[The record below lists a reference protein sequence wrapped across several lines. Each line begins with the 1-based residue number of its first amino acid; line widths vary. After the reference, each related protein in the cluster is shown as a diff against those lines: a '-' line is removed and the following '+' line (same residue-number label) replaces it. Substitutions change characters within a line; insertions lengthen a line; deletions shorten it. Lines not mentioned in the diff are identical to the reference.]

1 LTDYKKFDFLTQS
14 DHLARTITQAV
25 KMYGSPLYIY
35 DEATIIKN
43 CRELLSM
50 PSGFGLTVRYAMKA
64 NSNRH
69 ILNLIRKLGL
79 LFDMSSLNEVRR
91 AKRACIQYD
100 TMLLTSQD
108 IPENADY
115 EELEKMIQ
123 SGLQYTVCSVNQLKK
138 IIPIIKR
145 TEGKISIRIHP
156 GKGSGVS
163 ATRNTG
169 DPYASFGVLQSDLP
183 VVRKLATE
191 NNIRFHRVH
200 VHIGSGS
207 DPRVWKKNIDNT
219 LQWVEKYFPDSRIV
233 NLGGGF
239 RVARMPEEKNADIES
254 LGNYA
259 RKKFQ
264 NFYQNTGRKLHMEI
278 EPGNYVI
285 ANAGYII
292 TKVIDKKYNKKK
304 DFHFIITNGGMESNI
319 RPLMY
324 GARHPIY
331 VITNNGKLLSSE
343 FTAVENGFKTVK
355 CVVVGRCCE
364 TGDCQTLNSR
374 GEVAP
379 RMIAEPELGDWIVIG
394 GTGAYCS
401 SMAPVNY
408 NSYLQPGEVLIT
420 KDNNIQQIR
429 RSQTIEQMVC
439 NEYNLDSQIQP

>member
-1 LTDYKKFDFLTQS
+1 MINEKKIDVLTKSEYLPQTMIQT
-14 DHLARTITQAV
+14 ARL
-25 KMYGSPLYIY
+25 YGSPLYIY
-35 DEATIIKN
+35 DEAAIIKN
-43 CRELLSM
+43 CQKLVNM
-50 PSGFGLTVRYAMKA
+50 PSAYGLTVRYAMKA

-69 ILNLIRKLGL
+69 ILNLVHKLGL
-79 LFDMSSLNEVRR
+79 LFDMSSMNEVRR
-91 AKRACIQYD
+91 AKRAGIQYD
-100 TMLLTSQD
+100 AMLLTSQD
-108 IPENADY
+108 VPENTDY
-115 EELEKMIQ
+115 RELETMIQ
-123 SGLQYTVCSVNQLKK
+123 SGLQYTVCSVNQMKK
-138 IIPIIKR
+138 IIPVINR
-145 TEGKISIRIHP
+145 AGERISIRIHP

-183 VVRKLATE
+183 SVRKLAYE
-191 NNIRFHRVH
+191 NNIKFHRVH

-207 DPRVWKKNIDNT
+207 NPKVWIKNIDNT
-219 LQWVEKYFPDSRIV
+219 LQWVKKYFPDCRIV

-239 RVARMPEEKNADIES
+239 RVARMPGEKNADIES

-259 RKKFQ
+259 QKKIHT
-264 NFYQNTGRKLHMEI
+264 FYRDTSRKLHMEI

-292 TKVIDKKYNKKK
+292 TKVIDKKYNSRKG
-304 DFHFIITNGGMESNI
+304 FYFIITNGGMESNI

-331 VITNNGKLLSSE
+331 LISHKGELLSSE
-343 FTAVENGFKTVK
+343 FNNIKQGIKTTK
-355 CVVVGRCCE
+355 CIVVGRCCE

-374 GEVAP
+374 GEVSP
-379 RMIAEPELGDWIVIG
+379 RIIAEPDLGDWIVIG

-420 KDNNIQQIR
+420 RNNTIQQIR